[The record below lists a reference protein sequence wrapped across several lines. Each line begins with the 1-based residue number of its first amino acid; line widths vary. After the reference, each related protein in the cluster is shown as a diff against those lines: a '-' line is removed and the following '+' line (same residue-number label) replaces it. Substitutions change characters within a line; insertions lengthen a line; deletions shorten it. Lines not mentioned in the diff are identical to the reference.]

1 MRINYNTQRYIYFK
15 ENNNQKDSNNNYLQ
29 NNFLTNNFI
38 NFNRNNLNLKKVIN
52 SQKIK
57 DFSIFATIISSLT
70 ALINSIGRGSILNKY
85 FEKLRDDFS
94 KNLEINAINV
104 EKSAWDFYI
113 NSNPENMQK
122 YETAQNNYS
131 NLFKDEAT
139 YKKFLEVDESKLS
152 KREKKQLKD
161 LKKEFD
167 DELNTGEDIKI
178 LRQKEN
184 EIAQK
189 FNSYIPMID
198 GKEVSKA
205 EIVKILQT
213 ETNPEIR
220 KKAYEAKVKCGDLI
234 AEDLVEF
241 VRLRNDYARK
251 KGYDNY
257 FDYKLK
263 EDYDVDSE
271 FLNKLI
277 DDVYSKS
284 NDKIISIQDKKEKE
298 LKEFFNVDKLESY
311 HYGLLLDS
319 NPEKGVNIILSG
331 INPTSPH
338 DEKGVN
344 EILEGTNLSSPPD
357 EKGVNE
363 ILEGESPTSP
373 HDIISISK
381 KMYKNMGYDVDKMI
395 ADGKLTLDLYPR
407 KGKNTH
413 GFCFGVQAGKDS
425 RILANL
431 TNNVTSLET
440 LNHEMGHCV
449 YDLGISDKLT
459 FMDKTPASSAF
470 TEAIAMMMGDIIKK
484 ENVLSDI
491 VPKDL
496 LENFKSTHKED
507 EAAFVS
513 KSLLIIEFEREMYK
527 NPDQDL
533 ALLWKNL
540 SKKYLNRDIEKN
552 NEWATIP
559 HYLSHPAYYQNYF
572 RANIMKAQIYNYLTS
587 ELGNLTENKNSAK
600 FMDKHIFAYG
610 AKYDEYELIK
620 KLTGKEFSI
629 DDFVKN
635 LD

>member
-15 ENNNQKDSNNNYLQ
+15 ENNNPKDSNNNYLQ

-52 SQKIK
+52 NQKIK
-57 DFSIFATIISSLT
+57 DFSIFATIISGLT

-113 NSNPENMQK
+113 NSNPENMEK
-122 YETAQNNYS
+122 YEAAQNNYS

-198 GKEVSKA
+198 GKEVTKA

-220 KKAYEAKVKCGDLI
+220 KKAYEAKVKGGDLI
-234 AEDLVEF
+234 AKDLVEF
-241 VRLRNDYARK
+241 VKLRNDYARK

-319 NPEKGVNIILSG
+319 NPEKGVNIIL
-331 INPTSPH
+331 
-338 DEKGVN
+338 
-344 EILEGTNLSSPPD
+344 
-357 EKGVNE
+357 
-363 ILEGESPTSP
+363 EGESPTSQY
-373 HDIISISK
+373 DIISISK

-459 FMDKTPASSAF
+459 FMDKAPASSAF

-491 VPKDL
+491 VPEDL
-496 LENFKSTHKED
+496 LAKFKSTHKED